1 MLSTFGAASSRAFG
15 HTSGGVSLAFTSSQV
30 FSSGS
35 SSSGFYGT
43 YTPTAGTKAALFM
56 LFGAIGPQNT
66 SASNYSS
73 GMGGGAYAERY
84 VDNLDASYVVNLY
97 ASSSSYLAGMVVY
110 AAPSNSVTGASI
122 NTSTS
127 THDFAAAGGNG
138 GSGYSS
144 TGPTYGY
151 GGGGGGRCGTG
162 GQGANANG
170 LGYDYTG
177 GAPVPNSG
185 NEAAGV
191 FDLSPFGITFTYN
204 RYSSQVPKFDTA
216 STAAEIAL
224 KGHLLSASNLN
235 RNSGLRGELSY
246 PYGLSGCAVIIEFS

>member
-15 HTSGGVSLAFTSSQV
+15 HTSGGGPLAFTSSQV
-30 FSSGS
+30 FTLS
-35 SSSGFYGT
+35 GT

-56 LFGAIGPQNT
+56 VFGAIGVKST
-66 SASNYSS
+66 SASNYWS
-73 GMGGGAYAERY
+73 GSGGGAYAERY
-84 VDNLDASYVVNLY
+84 LDSLDASYSVQVPSGGFTKV
-97 ASSSSYLAGMVVY
+97 ADVSVSPTA
-110 AAPSNSVTGASI
+110 SNSTYGANI
-122 NTSTS
+122 NNPPFS

-162 GQGANANG
+162 GQGASANG
-170 LGYDYTG
+170 LGYDISG

-191 FDLSPFGITFTYN
+191 FDLSPFGITFTYT

-224 KGHLLSASNLN
+224 QGHLNTAASPDINGGFRGN
-235 RNSGLRGELSY
+235 FGSSSGRHGSI
-246 PYGLSGCAVIIEFS
+246 VVIEFS